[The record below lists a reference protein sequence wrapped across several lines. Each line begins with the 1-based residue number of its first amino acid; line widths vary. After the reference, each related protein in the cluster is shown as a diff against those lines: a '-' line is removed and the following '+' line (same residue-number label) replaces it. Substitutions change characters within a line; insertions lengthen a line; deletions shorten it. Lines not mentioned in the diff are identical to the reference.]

1 MRTRLVVGTIM
12 AVLAGC
18 MLVADLYLDPAYPF
32 LLLVILLLALAACI
46 ELHRLL
52 GALPHRPPFWLSAG
66 GVFAVLLANWPVHIL
81 DQILGGKHA
90 QGVAR
95 EALGLEPWQIVAW
108 TFAAVVMAA
117 FVAEMPRY
125 RDSSGGAVQR
135 IALTVWFVAYLGV
148 LPSFL
153 LQLRW
158 PPPPYGAL
166 TMAIFV
172 PKCGDVAAYF
182 TGRFIGR
189 RRMTPAI
196 SPKKT
201 WEGFAGGLVGAAAT
215 AVLLNHFYLRE
226 ALSGDFAAMF
236 QSNTVLHVGDW
247 AGPYGGELAGVGFG
261 LTVGLAGVLGDLAES
276 LVKRDCRRKD
286 AADTVPGFGG
296 VLDVID
302 SVVFAAPV
310 AYLWLRGGRL

>member
-1 MRTRLVVGTIM
+1 MRIRILVGTIM
-12 AVLAGC
+12 AAFAAC
-18 MLVADLYLDPAYPF
+18 MLLADLYLDPAYPF
-32 LLLVILLLALAACI
+32 LLLVILLLALAGCI

-52 GALPHRPPFWLSAG
+52 GALPNRPPFWQCAA

-81 DQILGGKHA
+81 DFILGGEGA

-95 EALGLEPWQIVAW
+95 EALGLEPWQIVTF
-108 TFAAVVMAA
+108 TFAAVVVGA

-125 RDSSGGAVQR
+125 RDSAGAVQR
-135 IALTVWFVAYLGV
+135 IALTVWFVAYLGL

-153 LQLRW
+153 IQLRW
-158 PPPPYGAL
+158 PPPSSGAL

-172 PKCGDVAAYF
+172 PKLGDVAAYF
-182 TGRFIGR
+182 TGRLLGR
-189 RRMTPAI
+189 NRMVPAI

-201 WEGFAGGLVGAAAT
+201 WEGFTGGMIGAVAAA
-215 AVLLNHFYLRE
+215 VFLNHFHVKD
-226 ALSGDFAAMF
+226 ALDGGLALLF
-236 QSNTVLHVGDW
+236 QSQTVLHVGDW
-247 AGPYGGELAGVGFG
+247 AGPHGGELAGLGFG

-302 SVVFAAPV
+302 SILFAAPV

>member
-1 MRTRLVVGTIM
+1 MRTRIVVGTLM
-12 AVLAGC
+12 AVFAAL
-18 MLVADLYLDPAYPF
+18 MLIADLSLEPAYPF
-32 LLLVILLLALAACI
+32 LLIVILLLALAACV

-52 GALPHRPPFWLSAG
+52 GALPNRPPFWLCVS

-81 DQILGGKHA
+81 DFLLLRYWPGHN
-90 QGVAR
+90 
-95 EALGLEPWQIVAW
+95 ALHEFGLVPWQMVAW

-117 FVAEMPRY
+117 FIAEMPRY
-125 RDSSGGAVQR
+125 RDSSGGLVQR
-135 IALTVWFVAYLGV
+135 VALAVWFVAYLGV

-182 TGRFIGR
+182 TGRFLGR
-189 RRMTPAI
+189 HRMTPTI

-226 ALSGDFAAMF
+226 ALAGDFRAMF
-236 QSNTVLHVGDW
+236 QSDTVLHVGAW

-302 SVVFAAPV
+302 SVLFAAPV
-310 AYLWLRGGRL
+310 AYLWLRGGQF